1 MAHRAGARQPI
12 VAITAFN
19 IDRYTTV
26 EGFVAEYRLIGLD
39 TIELNGRVRERVIV
53 DLLPYIERGEIKIS
67 SLHTF
72 CPQPEVADAEEPNLA
87 SPDEEE
93 RRAALRRAQK
103 TIATAGR
110 LGASAVVV
118 HAGAMPALRPLAEE
132 VKELYRAGRGDSA
145 GFARLRAEL
154 VERRRREGELFVQ
167 AAERSV
173 VELAEYVERQGWR
186 VRLGLE
192 NRDLCG
198 QIPQAEEYDA
208 WFARYP
214 DAPIGLWF
222 DTGHAQILQ
231 SLGLGD
237 QRALLERHGER
248 LVGLHLHDCL
258 GVDDHIVPGS
268 GGVDFDLLR
277 PYLRPDVLRVLEYGR
292 RIQPVERI
300 VDGIRYLRERGIL
313 GPS

>member
-173 VELAEYVERQGWR
+173 VELAEY
-186 VRLGLE
+186 
-192 NRDLCG
+192 
-198 QIPQAEEYDA
+198 A